1 MKYLVTTPWWLR
13 MFYPGCLWEMP
24 VKGNKVYL
32 SFDDGPHE
40 IATPFVLDILKK
52 FDAKATFFCIGK
64 NVAANPSLYR
74 RITEE
79 GHAVGNH
86 TQHHLNGWKTDNTAY
101 YDDIAQAAGL
111 IKSDYFRP
119 PYGRISFSQVSHLKK
134 NMKLQPVMWSVIS
147 GDFDK
152 DISGDQCVENVI
164 RNMRPGSIIVFHDSA
179 RAYDKISY
187 ALPKVMEEI
196 KRRGWVG
203 EKL

>member
-1 MKYLVTTPWWLR
+1 

-40 IATPFVLDILKK
+40 TATPFVLDILKK

-101 YDDIAQAAGL
+101 YDDIAQAAGF
-111 IKSDYFRP
+111 IKSGYFRP
-119 PYGRISFSQVSHLKK
+119 PYGRISFSQVSRFT
-134 NMKLQPVMWSVIS
+134 WT
-147 GDFDK
+147 
-152 DISGDQCVENVI
+152 
-164 RNMRPGSIIVFHDSA
+164 
-179 RAYDKISY
+179 
-187 ALPKVMEEI
+187 
-196 KRRGWVG
+196 
-203 EKL
+203 